1 MLRCEN
7 ELQCKK
13 SSRSVTSMSN
23 CIRRNFTTEMKP
35 ERLHID
41 SAHIFLYAT
50 TVLAFLTDFKAQQ
63 WTTVQNRCSWYTISI
78 SICTE
83 RNFTLKM
90 KPDALGTPKYLFS
103 MYFFCPCINLGLS
116 DWFWGKE
123 MKYSAKKPLMIHYF
137 DIQLF
142 RAKFYHED
150 EIWRFGDP
158 SKSIQR
164 LILGPEP
171 YWQTLFTKINVLVIY
186 ELMEPH
192 YSYILRKIQRQQD
205 QE

>member
-23 CIRRNFTTEMKP
+23 CTRRNFTTKMKP

-41 SAHIFLYAT
+41 SAHIFLFGTIVLASLTDYEAQKSI
-50 TVLAFLTDFKAQQ
+50 TVLK
-63 WTTVQNRCSWYTISI
+63 RRSCSIISI

-164 LILGPEP
+164 FISGPEP
-171 YWQTLFTKINVLVIY
+171 Q
-186 ELMEPH
+186 
-192 YSYILRKIQRQQD
+192 
-205 QE
+205 

>member
-1 MLRCEN
+1 
-7 ELQCKK
+7 
-13 SSRSVTSMSN
+13 MSN
-23 CIRRNFTTEMKP
+23 CTGRNFTMRM
-35 ERLHID
+35 RLTTWGLRHID
-41 SAHIFLYAT
+41 LAHFFLFGT
-50 TVLAFLTDFKAQQ
+50 MVLASLTDYEAQKSF
-63 WTTVQNRCSWYTISI
+63 TVQKRRSCSIISI

-103 MYFFCPCINLGLS
+103 MYYFCPCINLGLS

-171 YWQTLFTKINVLVIY
+171 DWQTLFTKINVLVIY
-186 ELMEPH
+186 ELIEPH
-192 YSYILRKIQRQQD
+192 YHSFSFQNRILNSANHGVKNV
-205 QE
+205 